1 MVEDDDLGV
10 GVDVKDGVD
19 RLALIVF
26 RDNEL
31 RLDQAAEA
39 PAVEAENKPLG
50 EPARKRR
57 FLHERLLL
65 RWRFY
70 NDDVMTCERVSK
82 IEEV

>member
-1 MVEDDDLGV
+1 MVEDDDLSV
-10 GVDVKDGVD
+10 GVDVKNGVD
-19 RLALIVF
+19 RFALIVL

-39 PAVEAENKPLG
+39 LAVQAENKPLR

-65 RWRFY
+65 R
-70 NDDVMTCERVSK
+70 
-82 IEEV
+82 